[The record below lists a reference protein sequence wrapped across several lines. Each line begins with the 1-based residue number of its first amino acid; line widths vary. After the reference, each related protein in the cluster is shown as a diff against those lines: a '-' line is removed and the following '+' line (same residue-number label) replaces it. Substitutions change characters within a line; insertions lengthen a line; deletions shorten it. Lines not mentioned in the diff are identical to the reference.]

1 MGEDIDGRADQYSLA
16 ATAYHLLT
24 GSQLF
29 PHSNPAVVIS
39 RHLNSPPPALAETR
53 PELAALDP
61 ALSAALAKDPDDR
74 FARCAEFAQAL
85 ASPRVRAR
93 RTSRRTTRFRT
104 RKWPCGH
111 GTAPSAP
118 QQVQARIRS
127 STRHWLSQED
137 DALVY
142 AREVHMD
149 CSRVR
154 RDADDRADLVHIGIF
169 PLEECPHPK
178 VLGVELIRS
187 SLDILRRRH
196 K

>member
-1 MGEDIDGRADQYSLA
+1 SRYHAAPRQGR
-16 ATAYHLLT
+16 
-24 GSQLF
+24 
-29 PHSNPAVVIS
+29 PAGM
-39 RHLNSPPPALAETR
+39 A
-53 PELAALDP
+53 
-61 ALSAALAKDPDDR
+61 
-74 FARCAEFAQAL
+74 
-85 ASPRVRAR
+85 VRAW
-93 RTSRRTTRFRT
+93 
-104 RKWPCGH
+104 KG
-111 GTAPSAP
+111 PSAP

-154 RDADDRADLVHIGIF
+154 RDADDRADLVDIGIF

-187 SLDILRRRH
+187 NLEILRRRH

>member
-1 MGEDIDGRADQYSLA
+1 MHTKLAD
-16 ATAYHLLT
+16 
-24 GSQLF
+24 
-29 PHSNPAVVIS
+29 VDD
-39 RHLNSPPPALAETR
+39 TR
-53 PELAALDP
+53 PPE
-61 ALSAALAKDPDDR
+61 R
-74 FARCAEFAQAL
+74 FTLQ
-85 ASPRVRAR
+85 STGAR
-93 RTSRRTTRFRT
+93 RRSPRRTTPFRT

-127 STRHWLSQED
+127 SSTHWLSQED

-154 RDADDRADLVHIGIF
+154 CDADDRADLVDIGIF

-178 VLGVELIRS
+178 MLSVELIRTN
-187 SLDILRRRH
+187 LDILRRRH
-196 K
+196 KWLSPCC

>member
-1 MGEDIDGRADQYSLA
+1 MYTKLADVHDTRPPERFTLQSSGRAPPL
-16 ATAYHLLT
+16 TA
-24 GSQLF
+24 
-29 PHSNPAVVIS
+29 PHDAVP
-39 RHLNSPPPALAETR
+39 HAEM
-53 PELAALDP
+53 A
-61 ALSAALAKDPDDR
+61 
-74 FARCAEFAQAL
+74 
-85 ASPRVRAR
+85 VRA
-93 RTSRRTTRFRT
+93 
-104 RKWPCGH
+104 WNG
-111 GTAPSAP
+111 PSAP

-154 RDADDRADLVHIGIF
+154 RDADNRADLVDIGIF

-187 SLDILRRRH
+187 NLEILRRRH